1 MMKKLYLLLLSLLMT
16 FTLTGCNQQVEKASS
31 KQSVTLSLEQT
42 SSQDVDVYVDQDQI
56 DTLKS
61 QGAGTYEL
69 KLTKGNHELKVVQDG
84 EETQK
89 SFYVDSK
96 ETLHYQIT
104 NIENQLQIETDQVSF
119 DENNVQDILNQIEEY
134 SGQPYIE
141 INNNTPTF
149 KENEY
154 TTKTYI
160 QLNDLDENGRSQ
172 KDQACLGPET
182 LPTNK
187 RESIGMVKPSGWKTQ
202 RYDDLIS
209 TKYLY
214 NRCHLLGY

>member
-84 EETQK
+84 EETHLHHHLICTKCQK
-89 SFYVDSK
+89 IIEMADELESYESFIK
-96 ETLHYQIT
+96 EKYG
-104 NIENQLQIETDQVSF
+104 F
-119 DENNVQDILNQIEEY
+119 DVIDHDL
-134 SGQPYIE
+134 
-141 INNNTPTF
+141 TF
-149 KENEY
+149 YGICKECQSS
-154 TTKTYI
+154 I
-160 QLNDLDENGRSQ
+160 Q
-172 KDQACLGPET
+172 
-182 LPTNK
+182 
-187 RESIGMVKPSGWKTQ
+187 
-202 RYDDLIS
+202 
-209 TKYLY
+209 
-214 NRCHLLGY
+214 

>member
-1 MMKKLYLLLLSLLMT
+1 MKKLYLLLLSLLMT

-119 DENNVQDILNQIEEY
+119 DENNVQDILNKIEEY
-134 SGQPYIE
+134 NGQPYIE

-154 TTKTYI
+154 TIKTYI
-160 QLNDLDENGRSQ
+160 QLNDLDEYGRTQ
-172 KDQACLGPET
+172 KRIKL
-182 LPTNK
+182 
-187 RESIGMVKPSGWKTQ
+187 V
-202 RYDDLIS
+202 
-209 TKYLY
+209 
-214 NRCHLLGY
+214 